1 MSQYNEQIINDV
13 MNAAE
18 YQKIELS
25 RIIPAPYNPRVDL
38 QPEDPE
44 YQTIKKSILDH
55 GFIQPIV
62 YNKRTGNAVGGNQR
76 LKILKELGI
85 EETIC
90 AVIDVPLIREMEIS
104 VALNRHDNLWD
115 REKLREIMLQFRD
128 EGYDATSTGFD
139 QNEIASLTQEMN
151 LSISGFFD
159 EEDTPAKEKAIHT
172 YKCPF
177 CGETFEK

>member
-1 MSQYNEQIINDV
+1 MSKYNAQILQDV

-18 YQKIELS
+18 YKQVLLKD
-25 RIIPAPYNPRVDL
+25 IIPAPYNPRVDL
-38 QPEDPE
+38 TPEDPE

-85 EETIC
+85 EKTVC
-90 AVIDVPLIREMEIS
+90 AVIDVPLLQEMEIS

-115 REKLREIMLQFRD
+115 REKLREIMLQMRED
-128 EGYDATSTGFD
+128 GYDATSTGFD
-139 QNEIASLTQEMN
+139 PAEIASLTQEMN

-159 EEDTPAKEKAIHT
+159 EDDTPPKEKAIRT